1 MEWKLKVETIFDT
14 RFRLSR
20 PFFFKWHPLIC
31 ANGMTFTSPE
41 FCLPFVQTENR
52 PAIVMQIFGGK
63 LNCKSVERVFLYIY
77 VNYFFG
83 RVRYCVTFI
92 VAVGT
97 LLFVIKL
104 IR

>member
-1 MEWKLKVETIFDT
+1 
-14 RFRLSR
+14 
-20 PFFFKWHPLIC
+20 
-31 ANGMTFTSPE
+31 
-41 FCLPFVQTENR
+41 
-52 PAIVMQIFGGK
+52 MQIFWSK
-63 LNCKSVERVFLYIY
+63 LKCESVERVFLFIH
-77 VNYFFG
+77 VNIKDRSAPVYANFLFIYFFS